1 MFWEH
6 LGTKRRMWVLP
17 GGRIRRTVSLR
28 SLGDRPSGRHG
39 LALIGS
45 VWRHS
50 CLAASCPT
58 FCAASVRDVSGFAA
72 WVVDRDT
79 PRRRIAICGGVAC
92 GLALTDNG
100 FHQLGCVLASG
111 FDRDGSIWAIPE
123 ET

>member
-1 MFWEH
+1 
-6 LGTKRRMWVLP
+6 MWVLP

-50 CLAASCPT
+50 CLEAPCPT